1 MMKKKSILR
10 RCAVLLLVISCV
22 LSSAML
28 PVFADAQGGAG
39 TAENLYLIESADAL
53 LQLAAAINDGNNADI
68 CVRLANDITI
78 DGSWTP
84 LGKNAVFPFR
94 GTFDGD
100 GHTVT
105 VTVDDPN
112 LSYFGFFGCLEDAT
126 VKNLTVC
133 GEVYCSEPY
142 AYVGGIAGRA
152 RGNVTL
158 ENCVSHVNVSALA
171 RGSAGVGGLIGGYD
185 ANMDYAWKDICLR
198 LVDCTGDGLVM
209 VTGADANAYV
219 GGMVGSNKNCTQL
232 TGCASLSAIHA
243 PGAYV
248 GGLLGQAG
256 YQAGECLPAIT
267 DCRVEAALCGAD
279 GKTFRLYGKGSIAAE
294 RVTGSGTNDAAVADM
309 IDQILLGES
318 QKYAAVYAVT
328 SKTAVG
334 EAIALL
340 KDGSLA
346 DETIAF
352 SCSQGEKDMQHGY
365 LICDEQGVRLAK
377 QNETG
382 RIVTETATLT
392 WTDPNGNSLRKPITV
407 HIYPSSEDA
416 SRKLMDGIAKTYA
429 NRSGE
434 WVVFDM
440 AVYEKL
446 GFGENTTD
454 IDNYRNLTVN
464 ALSSDS
470 ALVTDRTKGEII
482 LSALDTDT
490 KNLTPYGS
498 QISYSNP
505 EKLQN
510 MRYGESQYI
519 APWVLLAEEA
529 GQLVLTEVQRS
540 AMINTLASAQGEN
553 GLFYS
558 IWGTEKYDDVD
569 TTGTA
574 LAALARLYDTDPAA
588 KEFADRAIEGL
599 SRAQGENGSFG
610 NINSDAM
617 VICGLAAM
625 GISPSADP
633 RFVKS
638 GGSLADAALLYR
650 NDNGDGFTTSYVS
663 GAQGEKARALATEQG
678 FRALIVLEQMK
689 KSDAFNIYSQ
699 KIQGETIVKT
709 ERKQYTASAA
719 GKAEEEAEE
728 SGDTSQGSAESDT
741 VTVSL
746 KILAEN
752 NTAWLSANVTVKKGD
767 SAADVIK
774 KALGSANMSAVGIED
789 GYIQSVTWQGQTL
802 SQFDRGT
809 NSGWLYQV
817 NGKSPAAGILDY
829 KVQNGDAITL
839 YYTADYTKEED
850 AKIWSGSGSNRG
862 NAVKNSGQT
871 VVSDAEEKD
880 TEQEN
885 IPAFLDV
892 DQNTW
897 YFDVVRYV
905 CRVKL
910 MQGIAADRFA
920 PEDAM
925 TRAMFVTVLYRMDG
939 AEKIDAAS
947 AFEDVEADAWYT
959 QAVVWAKKN
968 GIVNGVTDTLFAP
981 EENVTREQVAMILMR
996 YVSEKGYTADT
1007 VEETETISYQD
1018 DAEIAEDAREAV
1030 SSAAK
1035 YRLMSGNPD
1044 GTFCP
1049 KAMTTRAEAATILMR
1064 VHQNWIAK

>member
-10 RCAVLLLVISCV
+10 RCAVLLLAISCV

-28 PVFADAQGGAG
+28 PVFADAQGEAG
-39 TAENLYLIESADAL
+39 TAENPYLIESADAL

-68 CVRLANDITI
+68 CVRLADDIVI

-84 LGKNAVFPFR
+84 FGKNAVFPFR

-105 VTVDDPN
+105 VTVDDPD

-158 ENCVSHVNVSALA
+158 EQCVSRVNVSALA

-198 LVDCTGDGLVM
+198 LNDCTGDGLIM
-209 VTGADANAYV
+209 VTGTDANAYV

-232 TGCASLSAIHA
+232 TGCASLGTVYA

-256 YQAGECLPAIT
+256 YQAGECYPTIT

-279 GKTFRLYGKGSIAAE
+279 GKTGRLYGRGTIAAE
-294 RVTGSGTNDAAVADM
+294 RVTGSGTNDAVLADM
-309 IDQILLGES
+309 TDQLLLTES
-318 QKYAAVYAVT
+318 QKYAAVYAVS
-328 SKTAVG
+328 SKVSAG
-334 EAIALL
+334 EAITPL
-340 KDGSLA
+340 KDGSIA
-346 DETIAF
+346 DETVAF

-365 LICDEQGVRLAK
+365 LICDAQGIRLAK
-377 QNETG
+377 KNETG
-382 RIVTETATLT
+382 SIVTETATLM
-392 WTDPNGNSLRKPITV
+392 WSDQSGNCLRKPITI
-407 HIYPSSEDA
+407 HIYPGSEDA
-416 SRKLMDGIAKTYA
+416 SRKLMDSIAKTYA

-454 IDNYRNLTVN
+454 KDNYRNLTVN
-464 ALSSDS
+464 ALASDS
-470 ALVTDRTKGEII
+470 ALVTDRAKGEII

-490 KNLTPYGS
+490 TKLTPYDS
-498 QISYSNP
+498 QVSYSNA
-505 EKLQN
+505 EKMQN

-529 GQLVLTEVQRS
+529 GQLVLTDAQRS
-540 AMINTLASAQGEN
+540 AMVQTLTSAQGEN

-588 KEFADRAIEGL
+588 KELADRAIEGL
-599 SRAQGENGSFG
+599 SRAQSENGSFG

-625 GISPSADP
+625 GISPSDDS
-633 RFVKS
+633 RFVKV
-638 GGSLADAALLYR
+638 GGSLADAVLLYQ
-650 NDNGDGFTTSYVS
+650 NDNGDGFTAGYVS
-663 GAQGEKARALATEQG
+663 GTQGEKAKALATEQG
-678 FRALIVLEQMK
+678 FRALVVLEQMK
-689 KSDAFNIYSQ
+689 KSDAFNVYSQ
-699 KIQGETIVKT
+699 KIQGETLVKT

-719 GKAEEEAEE
+719 GKAEEEPAE
-728 SGDTSQGSAESDT
+728 SGDASQGSVESDT

-746 KILAEN
+746 KVLAEN
-752 NTAWLSANVTVKKGD
+752 NTAWLSANVTAKKGD
-767 SAADVIK
+767 SAADVIRK
-774 KALGSANMSAVGIED
+774 GLGSANMSAVGVED

-802 SQFDRGT
+802 SQFDRGA

-817 NGKSPAAGILDY
+817 NGKSPAVGILDY

-862 NAVKNSGQT
+862 NAVKYSGQT
-871 VVSDAEEKD
+871 AASDAEKE

-892 DQNTW
+892 DANMW
-897 YFDVVRYV
+897 YFNMVQYV
-905 CRVKL
+905 CRAKL
-910 MQGIAADRFA
+910 MQGISADRFA

-939 AEKIDAAS
+939 AAKTDAAA
-947 AFEDVEADAWYT
+947 AFADVAADTWYAP
-959 QAVVWAKKN
+959 AVAWAKEN

-981 EENVTREQVAMILMR
+981 EENVTREQMAMILMR
-996 YVSEKGYTADT
+996 YVGEKGFDT
-1007 VEETETISYQD
+1007 GAVKETDAVSYQD
-1018 DAEIAEDAREAV
+1018 SAEIAEDAKEAV

-1035 YRLMSGNPD
+1035 YGLMSGNPD
-1044 GTFCP
+1044 GTFSP
-1049 KAMTTRAEAATILMR
+1049 KAMATRAEAAAILMR